1 MAIKSLA
8 GYSNYA
14 AFRDK
19 TYRKF
24 LRKAL
29 KEGARTLYKKM
40 ATTTRFRD
48 VTGKLRKKTRRP
60 NLNARVQA
68 AKMSATLTGHIKTDY
83 AKAVASRT
91 RFDEEFLKE
100 SLLTPD
106 LKIGIANAA
115 AAVEGKF

>member
-1 MAIKSLA
+1 MAIKGLA
-8 GYSNYA
+8 GYSNYV

-29 KEGARTLYKKM
+29 KEGAKALYGKM

-48 VTGKLRKKTRRP
+48 VTGKLRKNTRKP
-60 NLNARVQA
+60 NLNARVQQ
-68 AKMSATLTGHIKTDY
+68 AKMSATLTAHIRAPY
-83 AKAVASRT
+83 AAAVASRT
-91 RFDEEFLKE
+91 KYPEEFLKAT
-100 SLLTPD
+100 LLTPD
-106 LKIGIANAA
+106 LKKGIANAA